1 MSILKTES
9 DDEFLIF
16 ESSMN
21 NDVKEDFEVV
31 ESSFSFANKD
41 FSRQMKDE
49 MNYYGI
55 NLDTLSK
62 STFISKFRL
71 GALINGNATF
81 EPHEVNIIRK
91 RLHF

>member
-1 MSILKTES
+1 MSRSENKGK
-9 DDEFLIF
+9 DEFLIF

-21 NDVKEDFEVV
+21 GSVKQEFEVV

-55 NLDTLSK
+55 NVDTLSK

>member
-1 MSILKTES
+1 MSSKEDNFIIL
-9 DDEFLIF
+9 

-21 NDVKEDFEVV
+21 KGIKQEFEVV
-31 ESSFSFANKD
+31 ESSFSFANKE

-49 MNYYGI
+49 MHYYGI
-55 NLDTLSK
+55 NVDTLSK
-62 STFISKFRL
+62 STFISKFRF